1 MADSFSVLWNVWYT
15 ACFILLTSVYISSA
29 LHEDLFHPGC
39 CCWSLWTW
47 VFGAFKPVS
56 LNYHRISC
64 LYLALMY
71 ACPHCVPEFLPKV
84 PVLSALLM
92 QDRLLYDVAF
102 GGSSSA
108 GQRIIHMA
116 HGSSKDTTCTWL
128 TPSLPK
134 LTCTTHFSLPY
145 PFLWEGFLSWW
156 EEEPCLRA
164 GYKGHTS
171 SGGCRGTKF
180 TIPKRLFCMWIIS
193 SWK

>member
-1 MADSFSVLWNVWYT
+1 MKCLIYCMLHIADICVHFQCSSWGPT
-15 ACFILLTSVYISSA
+15 PSRLLLLIIVN
-29 LHEDLFHPGC
+29 L
-39 CCWSLWTW
+39 SLWGLQTNQP
-47 VFGAFKPVS
+47 KLS
-56 LNYHRISC
+56 SYITC
-64 LYLALMY
+64 LYLALMC

-92 QDRLLYDVAF
+92 QDRLLDDVAF

-145 PFLWEGFLSWW
+145 PFLWKGFLSWW
-156 EEEPCLRA
+156 EEERCPRA

-180 TIPKRLFCMWIIS
+180 TIPKCLSGMWIIS